1 MHTALSR
8 LAAGTL
14 TSVSLTEEL
23 LTRAERAGDLGA
35 YVTLDADRALAE
47 AAAADRGP
55 ARGPL
60 HGLPIAVKDNIHVA
74 GLPNTAACEAL
85 AGFVPDRDAQA
96 ITRLRAAGAIVLG
109 KTNMHELAL
118 GATTTGGPYG
128 PARNPADPTRFAGGS
143 SGGTATAVAA
153 GLAPAGLGTDTGGS
167 VRVPAALTGIAG
179 LRPTTGRYPA
189 GGVTPLSWT
198 RDTIGPMAPTV
209 ADLVLLDSVLAA
221 DHDPAEAPDPREV
234 LLAVPEHHF
243 TEPLHPRTAE
253 VWEHSLD
260 ALRTAGVRL
269 VPVQLPEVETAE
281 ERAGFPITLY
291 EAARQLPQYLGQAT
305 GHTDPAKLL
314 DRITDRHVQAT
325 MADVVFPRAVTE
337 RAYEAALRV
346 RDRVLVDGY
355 RRIFRATGAHAVLFP
370 TTPLPAGRIDT
381 DTERVRL
388 DGALR
393 PSFPTYIRNTGPGSI
408 AALPGLTVPV
418 RSAGPGL
425 PVGVALDAPWNTD
438 RQLLGIGLLVEKLLE
453 AGA

>member
-23 LTRAERAGDLGA
+23 IARAERGGDLGA
-35 YVTLDADRALAE
+35 FVTLDADRALAG

-55 ARGPL
+55 VRGPL

-74 GLPNTAACEAL
+74 GLPNTAGCEAL
-85 AGFVPDRDAQA
+85 AGFVPDQDARA

-118 GATTTGGPYG
+118 GATIAGGPYG

-189 GGVTPLSWT
+189 DGVTPLSWT

-209 ADLVLLDSVLAA
+209 ADLVLLDAVLAA
-221 DHDPAEAPDPREV
+221 DRDPAEAPDPREV
-234 LLAVPEHHF
+234 VLAVPEHHF

-253 VWEHSLD
+253 VWEHCLHVLGS
-260 ALRTAGVRL
+260 AGVRL
-269 VPVQLPEVETAE
+269 VPARLPEVETAE

-291 EAARQLPQYLGQAT
+291 EAARQLPGYLSTAADG
-305 GHTDPAKLL
+305 TDPAGLL
-314 DRITDRHVQAT
+314 ARITDADVRTT
-325 MADVVFPRAVTE
+325 MERVVFPQAITE
-337 RAYEAALRV
+337 SAYKAALGI

-388 DGALR
+388 DGVLR
-393 PSFPTYIRNTGPGSI
+393 PAFPTYIRNTGPGSV

-418 RSAGPGL
+418 RSADPGL
-425 PVGVALDAPWNTD
+425 PVGAALDAPWNTD
-438 RQLLGIGLLVEKLLE
+438 RRLLGLGLLVEKLLDG
-453 AGA
+453 GA